1 MPKPGAGIGCGK
13 NERRFRMSNAQWVS
27 VKDALPDT
35 DGKNTHDYDV
45 LVYVPK
51 RERCR
56 QHGIYIGKLNNI
68 PADDGSGNF
77 WGIKTKAS
85 EWTIWGWGYIEHPI
99 VTHWMPLPVP
109 PEKEG
114 ENT

>member
-1 MPKPGAGIGCGK
+1 
-13 NERRFRMSNAQWVS
+13 MSNAQWMS

-51 RERCR
+51 REGCS

-114 ENT
+114 DGR

>member
-1 MPKPGAGIGCGK
+1 
-13 NERRFRMSNAQWVS
+13 MSNVQWVS

-51 RERCR
+51 REGCI

-68 PADDGSGNF
+68 PADDGSENF

-99 VTHWMPLPVP
+99 VTHWMPLPAP
-109 PEKEG
+109 PEKENDG
-114 ENT
+114 R